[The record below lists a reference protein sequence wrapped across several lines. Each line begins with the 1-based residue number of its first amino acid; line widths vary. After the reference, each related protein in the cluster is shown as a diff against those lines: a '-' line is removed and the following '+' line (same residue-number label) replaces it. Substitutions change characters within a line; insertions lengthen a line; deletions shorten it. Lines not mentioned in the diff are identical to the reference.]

1 MAIGCWHY
9 IDIYIT
15 ILKHRNIRTSF
26 FIYVSAFKNNILVSS
41 FTKYVSQAL
50 RSVAPLQKT

>member
-15 ILKHRNIRTSF
+15 ILKHSNIRTSF
-26 FIYVSAFKNNILVSS
+26 FIYVSAFKNNISRVIIYKICESNTAECGTL
-41 FTKYVSQAL
+41 TK
-50 RSVAPLQKT
+50 T